1 MNLAQQRALA
11 LGAVRSQLARMQ
23 LDPVTVSA
31 EDAHVVLDDL
41 ARQCPDLVASQW
53 YQAVSSHQMQLFYVE
68 WEQWRQGQQQQ
79 AHVSDSFQQIM
90 NRLFP
95 LA

>member
-1 MNLAQQRALA
+1 MNLAEQRVLA
-11 LGAVRSQLARMQ
+11 LGAVRSQLTRMQ
-23 LDPVTVSA
+23 LDPGTVSA
-31 EDAHVVLDDL
+31 EGAHVVLDDL
-41 ARQCPDLVASQW
+41 ARQCPDLIASQW
-53 YQAVSSHQMQLFYVE
+53 YQAASSHQMQLFYVE

-79 AHVSDSFQQIM
+79 VHVSDSSQQMM